1 MHSRRLRTPNRMGW
15 SSTVLTPLSQA
26 FVAFAAEAKQP
37 VLDIGGAPGVA
48 SQAALAEGAEVI
60 ANDLDAALFASL
72 ASHSKLRIV
81 KGRFPRELH
90 FDPGSLAAVH
100 ASNVFHFLTG
110 NQLDAGLRAIA
121 NWLAPG
127 GKLFVQTSTPYQ
139 AQFAA
144 FIPEY
149 ERRLAAGVKWPGWL
163 AKVGAFAVHRQMGQM
178 PSSLHL
184 LDDVVLKRAA
194 LAAGLSV
201 ERAWLYRRPDFPRTL
216 HLDGRES
223 AALIAV
229 KL

>member
-1 MHSRRLRTPNRMGW
+1 MGW
-15 SSTVLTPLSQA
+15 SSTVLSPLSQA
-26 FVAFAAEAKQP
+26 FVACAAAASQP
-37 VLDIGGAPGVA
+37 VLDVGGAPGLA
-48 SQAALAEGAEVI
+48 SQAALAAGAAVI
-60 ANDLDAALFASL
+60 ANDLDAELLKLL
-72 ASHSKLRIV
+72 APHPRLRIV
-81 KGRFPRELH
+81 PGRFPRDLH

-121 NWLAPG
+121 NWLQPG
-127 GKLFVQTSTPYQ
+127 GRLFAQTSTPYQ

-163 AKVGAFAVHRQMGQM
+163 AKVGAFAAHRQMGQM

-184 LDDVVLKRAA
+184 LDDVMLRRAA
-194 LAAGLSV
+194 LAAGLTV

-223 AALIAV
+223 AAVIAV

>member
-1 MHSRRLRTPNRMGW
+1 MGW
-15 SSTVLTPLSQA
+15 SSTVLSPLSQA
-26 FVAFAAEAKQP
+26 FVAFAAHAVQP
-37 VLDIGGAPGVA
+37 VLDVGGAPGLA
-48 SQAALAEGAEVI
+48 SQAALAAGAEVI
-60 ANDLDAALFASL
+60 ANDLDAALLGSL
-72 ASHSKLRIV
+72 APHPKLRLV
-81 KGRFPRELH
+81 AGRFPRDLH

-110 NQLDAGLRAIA
+110 NQLDAGLRAIS
-121 NWLAPG
+121 NWLQPG
-127 GKLFVQTSTPYQ
+127 GKLFAQTSTPYQ

-144 FIPEY
+144 FVPEY

-163 AKVGAFAVHRQMGQM
+163 AKVGAFAAHRQMGQM

-184 LDDVVLKRAA
+184 LDDVMLQRAA
-194 LAAGLSV
+194 LAAGLAV